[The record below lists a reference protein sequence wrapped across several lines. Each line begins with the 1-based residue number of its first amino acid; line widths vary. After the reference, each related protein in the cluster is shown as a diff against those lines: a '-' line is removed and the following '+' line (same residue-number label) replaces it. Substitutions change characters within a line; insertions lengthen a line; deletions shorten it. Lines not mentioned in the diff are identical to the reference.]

1 LHIYVKVAEANEM
14 ARELP
19 RIQKQFET
27 FLEDRTRKMA
37 LAQGAKDDQSWLIWI
52 SDRDDILKA
61 FFGFKE
67 FNQTDLPEDAILLSG
82 DETVFGT
89 IFGVPAGR
97 T

>member
-1 LHIYVKVAEANEM
+1 MKVAEANEM
-14 ARELP
+14 AKELP

-37 LAQGAKDDQSWLIWI
+37 LAQGSKNDQSVLIWI

-61 FFGFKE
+61 FFGFQE
-67 FNQTDLPEDAILLSG
+67 SSQTDLPEDPVLLSG
-82 DETVFGT
+82 DEAVFDA
-89 IFGVPAGR
+89 IFRVPAGR